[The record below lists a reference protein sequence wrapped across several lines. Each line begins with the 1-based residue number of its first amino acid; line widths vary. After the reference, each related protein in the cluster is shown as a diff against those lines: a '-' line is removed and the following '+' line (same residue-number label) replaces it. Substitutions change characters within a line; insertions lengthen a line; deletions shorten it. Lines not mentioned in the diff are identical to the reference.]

1 MNDQALDQAKL
12 AIECRPFAL
21 WAYDALVDG
30 RVIGLDGSGFVASDS
45 KPGTYYRITDNGQR
59 CTCPARKL
67 CKHLVAFEALTAYDA
82 AVFALQQEAQEIVDC
97 EEWQVTALEPTPQPK
112 QERYKVLQGGKR

>member
-1 MNDQALDQAKL
+1 MSTHDTALDQAKL
-12 AIECRPFAL
+12 SIECRPFAL

-30 RVIGLDGSGFVASDS
+30 RVMGLDGSGFVASDS

-82 AVFALQQEAQEIVDC
+82 AVFALQQEAQETVAC
-97 EEWQVTALEPTPQPK
+97 VEWQATTFEPTPQPK
-112 QERYKVLQGGKR
+112 KAHLALVKG